1 MLNGNTK
8 IQAMVIQ
15 SFSSLYTQNFDWYT
29 PNCNTT
35 GLSSLQF
42 GCLSPQGNAEQGK
55 WSTASAKTKALWG
68 DTVCSKQEFGLAGT
82 EVSDHSPGPLAAVST
97 QAAGSPIRG
106 VVVSAGLA
114 PSMGKS
120 PVVPMDWRSLLLA
133 ACLTSSLLQAW
144 TAEVHQSL
152 AHADSPEKSDLIPSQ
167 GANSSTPST

>member
-1 MLNGNTK
+1 MLSKESEALLLLKQRPFEET
-8 IQAMVIQ
+8 Q
-15 SFSSLYTQNFDWYT
+15 SVVSRNLAWLEQRSLII
-29 PNCNTT
+29 PR
-35 GLSSLQF
+35 
-42 GCLSPQGNAEQGK
+42 
-55 WSTASAKTKALWG
+55 
-68 DTVCSKQEFGLAGT
+68 
-82 EVSDHSPGPLAAVST
+82 GPLAAVST

-114 PSMGKS
+114 PSLGKS